1 MYTLVHQSHVN
12 VSGMTIMAEGVV
24 TEEVVAAAAVEE
36 EEAAENRFLQN
47 PHSQHSLE
55 ICPKASYRET

>member
-1 MYTLVHQSHVN
+1 
-12 VSGMTIMAEGVV
+12 MAEGVV